1 MVWVTCFNCGKRWK
15 SNGVFHKYECPK
27 CTMEAE
33 GDNTSGN
40 PEDNELKEDKD
51 ELE

>member
-1 MVWVTCFNCGKRWK
+1 MRHSITKTLMVWVTCFNCGKRWK

-33 GDNTSGN
+33 GDNR
-40 PEDNELKEDKD
+40 L
-51 ELE
+51 